1 MASGRVQASLG
12 DTDYGAVIAEQN
24 PWVVTGSIPG
34 SLARDVERP
43 LAKSLWRRLLDDR
56 LRRHQLVIGPRR
68 VGKTTTMYQTVRHLL
83 DHGIERDRLWWLRL
97 DHPVLMSLSLDR
109 LLTVAMAM
117 SKATPARPAYV
128 FLDELSYAKDWD
140 RWLKSF
146 HDAQLP
152 VVIAGTSSATF
163 DLVQRGTESGI
174 GRWEEQHLAP
184 YLFTEYLE
192 LVGDSRP
199 IPDGESLDAVIRF
212 AIDAPPNLIGLEPH
226 RRRLLLTGG
235 FPELLLATGEGMEET
250 DLLLESQRTLRLDAI
265 ERAIYKDIPQAVEVR
280 SPEMLERLLY
290 VLAGQ
295 IGGILSPQKICL
307 SMQGLSQ
314 PTFDRYLSYL
324 ERSFLVF
331 TLQNYA
337 PTEDSRQKRGR
348 KLYFVDPAIRNAALQ
363 RGIGPLTN
371 SVELGALYENMAAS
385 HLHALSRQT
394 LVRSF
399 HWRDKDE
406 EVDLIYDHP
415 THPLAFEI
423 KSSVDTSSHAGLA
436 GFVERHPRFRGRC
449 YIVNQAAIP
458 RPATDDR
465 PGVLPFD
472 LFLMCVGA
480 HADREQQRRL
490 GVHRAG

>member
-1 MASGRVQASLG
+1 MASRGLPQSLG
-12 DTDYGAVIAEQN
+12 DTDYGSVIAEQN
-24 PWVVTGSIPG
+24 PWVVTGSIPA

-43 LAKSLWRRLLDDR
+43 LAKSLWQRLLDDR
-56 LRRHQLVIGPRR
+56 LRRHQLIIGPRR

-97 DHPVLMSLSLDR
+97 DHPVLMRLPLDQ
-109 LLTVAMAM
+109 LLTVVIVM
-117 SKATPARPAYV
+117 SKATAARPAYV
-128 FLDELSYAKDWD
+128 FLDELSYAQDWD
-140 RWLKSF
+140 KWLKSF
-146 HDAQLP
+146 HDAQIP

-163 DLVQRGTESGI
+163 DLVQRGTESGV

-184 YLFTEYLE
+184 YLFTEYLALVKDARAVPSGASLDE
-192 LVGDSRP
+192 IIRSAVNDPPDLVG
-199 IPDGESLDAVIRF
+199 
-212 AIDAPPNLIGLEPH
+212 LEAH

-280 SPEMLERLLY
+280 FPELLERLLY

-295 IGGILSPQKICL
+295 IGGILSPRNICL
-307 SMQGLSQ
+307 SVQDMSQ
-314 PTFDRYLSYL
+314 PTFDRYLKYL
-324 ERSFLVF
+324 EQSFLVF

-337 PTEDSRQKRGR
+337 PTEDARQKRGR

-371 SVELGALYENMAAS
+371 TVELGALYENMAAS

-394 LVRSF
+394 LVRAF
-399 HWRDKDE
+399 HWRDKDD

-415 THPLAFEI
+415 TEPLAFEI
-423 KSSVDTSSHAGLA
+423 KSSVDTSGHGGLWR
-436 GFVERHPRFRGRC
+436 FVERYPRFRGRC
-449 YIVNQAAIP
+449 YVVNQSAIA
-458 RPATDDR
+458 RAATDDR

-472 LFLMCVGA
+472 LFLLCVGA
-480 HADREQQRRL
+480 HADAVQQRRL
-490 GVHRAG
+490 GVRER